1 MQMDE
6 ASFDPE
12 QDLRDYD
19 KVAESLPV
27 FCVSS
32 RAFQQMRG
40 RMKKDNFNH
49 NGYRCPEDTEVPQL
63 QHHARQLTEAGRVM
77 TARMFLYAPFSIGS
91 YLLGDT
97 NTSVETI

>member
-1 MQMDE
+1 MDE

-12 QDLRDYD
+12 QDIRDYD
-19 KVAESLPV
+19 KVAKSLPV

-49 NGYRCPEDTEVPQL
+49 NGYTCPEDTEIPQL
-63 QHHARQLTEAGRVM
+63 QNHARQLTEAGRIM
-77 TARMFLYAPFSIGS
+77 NARMFLYASSWTGD
-91 YLLGDT
+91 YMVQDT
-97 NTSVETI
+97 NTRAGTI

>member
-1 MQMDE
+1 MQMGE

-49 NGYRCPEDTEVPQL
+49 NGYTCPEDTEVPQL
-63 QHHARQLTEAGRVM
+63 QRHAQQLTEAGRVM
-77 TARMFLYAPFSIGS
+77 TSRKFLY
-91 YLLGDT
+91 
-97 NTSVETI
+97 